1 MKKNL
6 RLLCLGLATAA
17 LTTSFA
23 QAENV
28 TSKLLNADMERGVIG
43 WSIEFDSHIWK
54 KTTKNQI
61 AKPGFHGVN
70 NAALCVSLCPEKN
83 GHTSLK

>member
-17 LTTSFA
+17 FTASFA

-28 TSKLLNADMERGVIG
+28 TSKLLNADMEMK
-43 WSIEFDSHIWK
+43 E
-54 KTTKNQI
+54 
-61 AKPGFHGVN
+61 
-70 NAALCVSLCPEKN
+70 
-83 GHTSLK
+83 